1 MIRATA
7 ALCMVFLF
15 CASYSVYLSQWQ
27 ATVIGF
33 HQWLWRDCHVY
44 ILEHTSTPV
53 RIRNLSREPSRG
65 SSLPTSLLSHPFLLY
80 FLFTQQVSLVLR
92 SCRHHSLL
100 TGGYSHFT
108 DARWLRYLQ
117 QKKITGDETSC
128 SHCLLPYVLQSTSP
142 TAPSKDTV
150 SDPGCFTVAHWL
162 GKSLVS
168 DWHMGRPK
176 ESKWITQRVRKREE
190 KWKIVGKWRGWRVE
204 ECLFELLMIKC
215 DRRVGSE
222 GQWWWTMVEIKG
234 KRKEQQKKK
243 WKKGQGEQ
251 RRQGVVCCQIW

>member
-80 FLFTQQVSLVLR
+80 FLFTQQVSLGLR

-117 QKKITGDETSC
+117 
-128 SHCLLPYVLQSTSP
+128 
-142 TAPSKDTV
+142 
-150 SDPGCFTVAHWL
+150 
-162 GKSLVS
+162 
-168 DWHMGRPK
+168 
-176 ESKWITQRVRKREE
+176 
-190 KWKIVGKWRGWRVE
+190 
-204 ECLFELLMIKC
+204 
-215 DRRVGSE
+215 
-222 GQWWWTMVEIKG
+222 
-234 KRKEQQKKK
+234 KKK
-243 WKKGQGEQ
+243 SQETRQAAVTAYYHTSFSQ
-251 RRQGVVCCQIW
+251 RPPPLLQKTLSVTLDASLLLTDWVRALCLIGTWGVRRSQNGLHRG

>member
-15 CASYSVYLSQWQ
+15 CASYSVYRSQWQ

-44 ILEHTSTPV
+44 ILEHTSPPV
-53 RIRNLSREPSRG
+53 TIRNLSREPSRG

-80 FLFTQQVSLVLR
+80 FLFTQQVSLGLR

-117 QKKITGDETSC
+117 KKKNHRRRDK
-128 SHCLLPYVLQSTSP
+128 LQSLLITIR
-142 TAPSKDTV
+142 PSVNVPHRSFKRHCQW
-150 SDPGCFTVAHWL
+150 PWMLHCR
-162 GKSLVS
+162 SLT
-168 DWHMGRPK
+168 G
-176 ESKWITQRVRKREE
+176 
-190 KWKIVGKWRGWRVE
+190 
-204 ECLFELLMIKC
+204 
-215 DRRVGSE
+215 
-222 GQWWWTMVEIKG
+222 
-234 KRKEQQKKK
+234 
-243 WKKGQGEQ
+243 
-251 RRQGVVCCQIW
+251 